1 MTKLRKIIFF
11 LLPLTGFIAI
21 LFTTNS
27 YQYFKLKN
35 DFAAGVVKEVS
46 EIELRE
52 LRSFFTNIENTLQ
65 LIRDW
70 GKNDILL
77 NNDVIGLNKKLFPLL
92 KRQETIAAIII
103 ANDNGQEYFLYKD
116 GKQLLTRTSSA
127 GKEGNTLHFQEW
139 SSLDTP
145 DKSWQEESTYD
156 PRKRPW
162 FLQSVSSNQV
172 QWSKVYTFF
181 HSKAQG
187 VTASAAW
194 ETPDPSS
201 KYCVVGIDIPLQGI
215 RQILTLRNRERPG
228 LLFLVNS
235 SGTFFVTGEKSGNDT
250 SVEVTEKTSNDLV
263 STLMEQWIA
272 DNQPDD
278 QLIRIQRDGHQ
289 WLAALQKLQHTN
301 GEFWLG
307 VAAPEDEL
315 FSILNKELLK
325 IDFVDLVIATT
336 GGLIVLFVMWRL
348 GAFQQTTPT
357 PSAPIIRLHD
367 YINQG
372 EGSTV
377 EFKSTVRTNLKT
389 GKQGKEIELAWLKA
403 VTAFLNMTGGTL
415 LLGVDD
421 AGKIFGIQRDDF
433 ASTDRCLLHI
443 KNLINQHIGAEFSG
457 LITTTP
463 VECESD
469 EVVMLEC
476 AHSKDPVFLKIG
488 KNEEFYIRSGPSS
501 VKLSPSQLVS
511 FVLQKRSKKS
521 SLPWQ

>member
-1 MTKLRKIIFF
+1 MRKFRRITSF
-11 LLPLTGFIAI
+11 LLPLAGFIAI
-21 LFTTNS
+21 LFATNS
-27 YQYFKLKN
+27 YQYFKLKT
-35 DFAAGVVKEVS
+35 DFAAGVVREVS

-70 GKNDILL
+70 GRNDILL
-77 NNDVIGLNKKLFPLL
+77 NNDIIGLNKKLFPLL
-92 KRQETIAAIII
+92 ERQETIGAIII

-127 GKEGNTLHFQEW
+127 GKKGNTLHFQKW

-145 DKSWQEESTYD
+145 DKSWQEESNYD

-162 FLQSVSSNQV
+162 FVQSASGNQI
-172 QWSKVYTFF
+172 QWSGVYTFF

-201 KYCVVGIDIPLQGI
+201 KYCVVGVDIPLQGI
-215 RQILTLRNRERPG
+215 RRILSLRNRERPG

-235 SGTFFVTGEKSGNDT
+235 SGTFFVTGDKSGNDT
-250 SVEVTEKTSNDLV
+250 SAEVTEKQSNHIV
-263 STLMEQWIA
+263 SALMEQWKA
-272 DNQPDD
+272 NNQPDD
-278 QLIRIQRDGHQ
+278 QLLRIERDGEQ
-289 WLAALQKLQHTN
+289 WLAALRKLQHSN

-307 VAAPEDEL
+307 VAAPEEEL

-325 IDFVDLVIATT
+325 IDIVDLIIAAS
-336 GGLIVLFVMWRL
+336 GGLIVLLLMWRL
-348 GAFQQTTPT
+348 GAFRQKTPEL
-357 PSAPIIRLHD
+357 PAPIVRLHD

-421 AGKIFGIQRDDF
+421 AGKIFGIQKDDF
-433 ASTDRCLLHI
+433 TSTDRCLLHI

-511 FVLQKRSKKS
+511 FVLQKKSKKS